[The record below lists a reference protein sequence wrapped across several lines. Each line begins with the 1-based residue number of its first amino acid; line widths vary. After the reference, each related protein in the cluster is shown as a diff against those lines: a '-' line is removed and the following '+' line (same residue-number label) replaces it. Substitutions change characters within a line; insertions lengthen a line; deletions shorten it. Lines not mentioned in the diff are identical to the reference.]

1 MVILIYDQTT
11 DMYFPVC
18 FILCSHKNQD
28 IYQHILKEIALNVLQ
43 NDFKV
48 TRVTLDF
55 ETAAIEAFKSIFSDV
70 ELIGCKFHLQQALI
84 RKAKKKGLMNESYIK
99 ETNDILYQ
107 LNQTLESQS
116 VDFVGYLNSLE
127 SRFEMPFQELHEN
140 PGKI

>member
-1 MVILIYDQTT
+1 MTKLQICIFLFASFFVHIKI
-11 DMYFPVC
+11 
-18 FILCSHKNQD
+18 K
-28 IYQHILKEIALNVLQ
+28 IYQHILKEIALNILQ

-55 ETAAIEAFKSIFSDV
+55 ETAATEAFKSIFSDV